1 MKKFALLLGIVA
13 AMFAAGCTVEVPQ
26 GTKCKVMTVDGWQDE
41 IYDPGRATCWGRDD
55 AYFIDTTE
63 DLYTETLKILCADDL
78 NFEFDVNTRCGV
90 NDDKDAIN
98 RVFTKVRS
106 GEDKLISR
114 QDIYRI
120 YVKPV
125 VEAEARKIVAA
136 RETSQINAE
145 RGQIENEIR
154 TAVMEQ
160 LKTVPVNIGL
170 INISNLDFP
179 AIITQANEKNKQRE
193 IAIKEERAKAQI
205 AQARAE
211 GELRVKNKEYQIALL
226 EAKEIADAQAII
238 GASLNN
244 NPLYL
249 AWQQNKVMLA
259 AAKSAN
265 KMFIVPFDMM
275 NGGGTGGLMNSA
287 LIRDAIQDSKPGD
300 GVNSALKRA
309 QDAQKAANDAE
320 KRQND
325 GQ

>member
-1 MKKFALLLGIVA
+1 MKKFALLLGLIA

-41 IYDPGRATCWGRDD
+41 IYDPGRATCWNRDV

-63 DLYTETLKILCADDL
+63 DLYTEPLQILCADEL
-78 NFEFDVNTRCGV
+78 NFKFNVNTRCGV
-90 NDDKDAIN
+90 NDDKEALN
-98 RVFTKVRS
+98 RVFAKVRA
-106 GEDKLISR
+106 GEGNLITR
-114 QDIYRI
+114 QQIYSI

-154 TAVMEQ
+154 TAVLAQ

-170 INISNLDFP
+170 INVSNLDFP
-179 AIITQANEKNKQRE
+179 LIITEANEKNKQRE

-249 AWQQNKVMLA
+249 AWQQNKVLLA
-259 AAKSAN
+259 AAKSQN
-265 KMFIVPFDMM
+265 KLFIVPFDMM
-275 NGGGTGGLMNSA
+275 NGGGTSGLINSA
-287 LIRDAIQDSKPGD
+287 LVRDAVQSNGSPDATG
-300 GVNSALKRA
+300 ALKRA

-320 KRQND
+320 QRFND
-325 GQ
+325 GK